1 MGERAI
7 IERGMETLEEIGQGE
22 STTFVLPQE
31 LTSLLGRYGK
41 HLTGGDAATD
51 ADLLESMEFDAETR
65 ELLGLDDIEEIL
77 GQIDQE
83 AEMDV
88 EEMEAEAEAI
98 KTGADP
104 ADIKDPD
111 DVIAEMDEEIPEAE
125 PDEDLETET
134 N

>member
-1 MGERAI
+1 M
-7 IERGMETLEEIGQGE
+7 
-22 STTFVLPQE
+22 
-31 LTSLLGRYGK
+31 
-41 HLTGGDAATD
+41 
-51 ADLLESMEFDAETR
+51 
-65 ELLGLDDIEEIL
+65 LGLDDIEEIL

-104 ADIKDPD
+104 GDIKDPD
-111 DVIAEMDEEIPEAE
+111 DVIAEMDEEIPDA
-125 PDEDLETET
+125 DLEGGDAETET